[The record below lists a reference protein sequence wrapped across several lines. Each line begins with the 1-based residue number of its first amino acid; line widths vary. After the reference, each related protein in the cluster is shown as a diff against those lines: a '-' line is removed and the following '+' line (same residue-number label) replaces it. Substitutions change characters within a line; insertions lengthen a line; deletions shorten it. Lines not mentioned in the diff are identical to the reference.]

1 MKHSLWSDLISSGWP
16 SALLA
21 ESTLISPNVPFH
33 LAGFFV
39 VSGRISSKT
48 AQMIGCFFLLILFF
62 FASSI
67 ILSFRSCVNLLN
79 TAILLYSVY
88 YYGPP
93 KRPIRKYPRFWIP
106 LVNAAFPLQRFL
118 SHERLSVDCCSV
130 HARLSILICRRTRMQ
145 FPLLAASG
153 LLTDKIVPIEAYSF
167 FCLNI
172 LDYFSR

>member
-1 MKHSLWSDLISSGWP
+1 MIRFDLVWLAIRI
-16 SALLA
+16 LA

-67 ILSFRSCVNLLN
+67 ILSFRSCVDLLN

-88 YYGPP
+88 YYGPRNDQSGNIHAFEFP
-93 KRPIRKYPRFWIP
+93 WSMLRFHF
-106 LVNAAFPLQRFL
+106 N
-118 SHERLSVDCCSV
+118 
-130 HARLSILICRRTRMQ
+130 
-145 FPLLAASG
+145 G
-153 LLTDKIVPIEAYSF
+153 
-167 FCLNI
+167 FCLMNGLVLTAVQFTLGCQSSYVVELACSFHYSLP
-172 LDYFSR
+172 LDY